1 MKRIYGT
8 ELGISPGDNP
18 FLVRTLK
25 EAFSKLRREQNV
37 SLLLEP
43 GEYHFYP
50 QYGTRG
56 NFCISNHH
64 KCAERKV
71 AFWMEKM
78 EDFEIDG
85 AGSRFIFHTD
95 ILPFYIVGC
104 KRVCLKNFSVD
115 YHVPAYSE
123 GEIISL
129 SPKKM
134 VVKINPEKYKWKVM
148 DNYLYFFGENFCHPL
163 HLCMEMDGVS
173 GGPACGTDDL
183 YFCTHE
189 QKVGLHPII
198 EKADFDKVCF
208 TLNDKEHFFP
218 GSRVGNKLVLRHHPR
233 SNPAFYASDSYDLE
247 LKNIAVHHAEG
258 MGFLAERCRN
268 VSLYQFDVLPDEKNL
283 RCFTASADAAHF
295 VSCAGKIKLEG
306 CRFEKQMD
314 DGVNV
319 HGFYSPIEKQIDS
332 NKVLLGWGH
341 PEQRGVKMARAGDE
355 AAIMAAGN
363 LIPIWKGYFESVF
376 VQENAVL
383 AVFDRQ
389 LPENLPEN
397 PVLENLT
404 LSPDVVIRKCE
415 FRKNRARGVLLTC
428 RNALVE
434 DCVFETAGAAV
445 FLEGE
450 ACSGYESGAVSSIVL
465 KENRFLNCA
474 YIPAWGEAPVT
485 VCPKVEGNG
494 KGHYHKNLELIKN
507 EFYCF
512 DERILYA
519 RRIGHILIKDNKYD
533 RTLAYPEQK
542 GRKYDIEN

>member
-1 MKRIYGT
+1 
-8 ELGISPGDNP
+8 
-18 FLVRTLK
+18 
-25 EAFSKLRREQNV
+25 
-37 SLLLEP
+37 
-43 GEYHFYP
+43 
-50 QYGTRG
+50 
-56 NFCISNHH
+56 
-64 KCAERKV
+64 
-71 AFWMEKM
+71 
-78 EDFEIDG
+78 
-85 AGSRFIFHTD
+85 
-95 ILPFYIVGC
+95 
-104 KRVCLKNFSVD
+104 
-115 YHVPAYSE
+115 
-123 GEIISL
+123 
-129 SPKKM
+129 
-134 VVKINPEKYKWKVM
+134 
-148 DNYLYFFGENFCHPL
+148 
-163 HLCMEMDGVS
+163 
-173 GGPACGTDDL
+173 
-183 YFCTHE
+183 
-189 QKVGLHPII
+189 
-198 EKADFDKVCF
+198 
-208 TLNDKEHFFP
+208 
-218 GSRVGNKLVLRHHPR
+218 
-233 SNPAFYASDSYDLE
+233 
-247 LKNIAVHHAEG
+247 
-258 MGFLAERCRN
+258 
-268 VSLYQFDVLPDEKNL
+268 
-283 RCFTASADAAHF
+283 
-295 VSCAGKIKLEG
+295 
-306 CRFEKQMD
+306 
-314 DGVNV
+314 
-319 HGFYSPIEKQIDS
+319 
-332 NKVLLGWGH
+332 
-341 PEQRGVKMARAGDE
+341 MARAGDE

-450 ACSGYESGAVSSIVL
+450 ACSWYESGAVSSIVL